1 MFKGDKMKFKMKF
14 ESIDANSI
22 RSLMDIFYAKVR
34 VDKGGLG
41 EIFNNKIGTDDANW
55 SDHKEKIANFWE
67 GLLLGSGNFR
77 GNPMRTHIDLA
88 PFPRELFAV
97 WLKLFKESLECVYK
111 EPEHQRVI
119 FQRAEMIAQRFQYVL
134 YESEIAY

>member
-1 MFKGDKMKFKMKF
+1 MKFKEKF

-34 VDKGGLG
+34 VDKNGLG
-41 EIFNNKIGTDDANW
+41 EIFNAKIGTDDTSW
-55 SDHKEKIANFWE
+55 SNHKEKIANFWE
-67 GLLLGSGNFR
+67 GLLLGSGNFK
-77 GNPMRTHIDLA
+77 GNPMRTHIDLAPFDLA

-97 WLKLFKESLECVYK
+97 WLKLFKESIECVYK
-111 EPEHQRVI
+111 EPEHQRLI

-134 YESEIAY
+134 YESEIAH